1 MPLPKYF
8 EMHKPF
14 LEYLGDGKEHKL
26 KELKVYAHTS
36 HTKIR
41 HTTRNYATLGI
52 WKRFFQFSGSLL
64 IKRDT
69 SSAIWHSDAL

>member
-1 MPLPKYF
+1 MEDKKVELAKD
-8 EMHKPF
+8 EIIANQK
-14 LEYLGDGKEHKL
+14 
-26 KELKVYAHTS
+26 KELQRLADENCSHTS

>member
-26 KELKVYAHTS
+26 KELKVYVSQQFGLTEEELAELLPSGRQTVF
-36 HTKIR
+36 
-41 HTTRNYATLGI
+41 
-52 WKRFFQFSGSLL
+52 WKSLP
-64 IKRDT
+64 T
-69 SSAIWHSDAL
+69 AY